1 MNGFRCNITGATSTV
16 PIATS
21 RVPRRCG
28 ADPDFKKPD
37 AAPWNCTYGA
47 KQPFYWFQNEQN
59 NVRPPSTHL
68 FVTHCKPTDTLYD
81 RCSKAHTPHRSTST
95 FTGSTTAVRMTSLRT
110 LRSRHSTQMAAKQ
123 ASRPGERH
131 GDTCC
136 DSHPVRYFIPDHDKC
151 SPRAGYAELVRR

>member
-1 MNGFRCNITGATSTV
+1 MQVASKVSVCPSPTDSTTLSYPPGIDYMNGFRCNITGATSTV

-68 FVTHCKPTDTLYD
+68 FFIHCRPTDLLYD
-81 RCSKAHTPHRSTST
+81 RCSKAHTPHRSIST
-95 FTGSTTAVRMTSLRT
+95 FTGSTTAVRMTSSRT
-110 LRSRHSTQMAAKQ
+110 LRSRRSIRTASKQ
-123 ASRPGERH
+123 ASRPGGKTRRH
-131 GDTCC
+131 
-136 DSHPVRYFIPDHDKC
+136 
-151 SPRAGYAELVRR
+151 LL